1 MMSHKKERKRSF
13 LSFNWPLSFLAI
25 CGLTFLVLASGCQ
38 RKNHLVSREASYS
51 VNQNFEPRLP
61 FEGQIIFQSDL
72 DGDNELY
79 LLTKKGLKKLTDNDW
94 QDEFP
99 RVSPD
104 GRWVAFSANRHG
116 NYDIFVMAMDGSR
129 TRRLTASPYDEGELA
144 WTADGRKIV
153 YTEERKRMIGRS
165 YTLWSVDLATGQRER
180 FLADFSGSC
189 ALPDFSR
196 REPLLTFTG
205 KKTMGWDIYLANLEN
220 NRIINLSENG
230 QACRSRFSPDGRWL
244 VYVSHEADHRG
255 EIFIIQPDGQGKRR
269 LTVRPETYDYF
280 PSWSPDGRYVI
291 FCSNARSMYAHEG
304 DWDLYLVE
312 VATGQV
318 ELLLATPGRDVFPE
332 WIK

>member
-1 MMSHKKERKRSF
+1 MIHKKEIRCTF
-13 LSFNWPLSFLAI
+13 LSFNWSLSFLAI
-25 CGLTFLVLASGCQ
+25 LVLIFFLLASGCQ
-38 RKNHLVSREASYS
+38 CKSQLASREDSFPI
-51 VNQNFEPRLP
+51 NQNFEPRLP

-79 LLTKKGLKKLTDNDW
+79 ILTKKGLKKLTDNHW
-94 QDEFP
+94 QDEYP

-104 GRWVAFSANRHG
+104 DRWVAFSANQHG
-116 NYDIFVMAMDGSR
+116 NYDIFIMVMDGSR
-129 TRRLTASPYDEGELA
+129 TRRLTASPHDEGELA
-144 WTADGRKIV
+144 WTPDGRKIV
-153 YTEERKRMIGRS
+153 YTEERKRMIGSS
-165 YTLWSVDLATGQRER
+165 YTLWSVDLTTGERQR

-196 REPLLTFTG
+196 WAPLLTFTG

-220 NRIINLSENG
+220 NHIINLSGNG
-230 QACRSRFSPDGRWL
+230 QTCRSRFSPDGRWL

-255 EIFIIQPDGQGKRR
+255 EIFIIQPDGQEKRR
-269 LTVRPETYDYF
+269 LTFRPETFDYF
-280 PSWSPDGRYVI
+280 PSWSTDGRYIV

-312 VATGQV
+312 VATGRV